1 MKQFVLA
8 VLVASLSATGA
19 VAQTTQ
25 TQTGASA
32 AQSAAVSAANSQAN
46 AASQLATGTTFRAQ
60 LDKSVDAKKAKVGDK
75 VIAKSAEDV
84 KSGGNVII
92 PKGSKLLGHVS
103 EVKAAAKG
111 SQNSALGIAF
121 DKAVLKNGTEV
132 PLNVTIQALA
142 VSRSEASAAMSAP
155 VEPMGGPA
163 MGGGMAPVGR
173 PGLVGGA
180 AGSVGGMA
188 GTAGAATGAAGAT
201 AGAIGGVG
209 AGASGAINR
218 SAPLSMNGQLDS
230 NAHGVVGLPGLGLN
244 AGASQGSVVAS
255 NKGNVR
261 LDSGTQMVLRAN
273 GHS

>member
-1 MKQFVLA
+1 V
-8 VLVASLSATGA
+8 V
-19 VAQTTQ
+19 
-25 TQTGASA
+25 
-32 AQSAAVSAANSQAN
+32 
-46 AASQLATGTTFRAQ
+46 
-60 LDKSVDAKKAKVGDK
+60 
-75 VIAKSAEDV
+75 
-84 KSGGNVII
+84 I

-103 EVKAAAKG
+103 EVKAAEKG
-111 SQNSALGIAF
+111 SENSTLGIAF
-121 DKAVLKNGTEV
+121 DKAILKNGTEV

-142 VSRSEASAAMSAP
+142 MSQSEASAAMSAP

-163 MGGGMAPVGR
+163 MGGGMAAAGR

-180 AGSVGGMA
+180 AGSVGGVA
-188 GTAGAATGAAGAT
+188 GAAGAATGAAGAT
-201 AGAIGGVG
+201 TGALGSVG

-218 SAPLSMNGQLDS
+218 GAPLSMNGQLDN

-244 AGASQGSVVAS
+244 SSASQSSVVAS